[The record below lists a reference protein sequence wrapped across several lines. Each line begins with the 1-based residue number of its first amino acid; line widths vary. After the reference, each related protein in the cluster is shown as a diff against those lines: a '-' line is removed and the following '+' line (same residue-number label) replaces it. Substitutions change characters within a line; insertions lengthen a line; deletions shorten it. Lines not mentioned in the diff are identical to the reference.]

1 MEFQEK
7 VQGLDQMR
15 SLLKEKEKQEIEGK
29 MEDDKG
35 KLQPM
40 AKNLAELSVKRE
52 KLKKEAVAKHN
63 SIQPGINIFR
73 DNQKE
78 IDRQNKEI
86 QTYEELNLERKFM
99 ETEKKIS
106 EANENLKKVQEKKA
120 NTN

>member
-1 MEFQEK
+1 
-7 VQGLDQMR
+7 
-15 SLLKEKEKQEIEGK
+15 

-35 KLQPM
+35 KLQLM

-106 EANENLKKVQEKKA
+106 EANENLKKVQEKKSKHKLKFK
-120 NTN
+120 N